1 MTVDLRPCP
10 FCGSSA
16 EMSLNNFRYRHN
28 TRCKSQIDALEKLE
42 EYKKTGVL
50 TNHVIAP
57 QHTCKRAM
65 WGVWV
70 EFQRFTPRCSDRK
83 CIGFSSK
90 DFGSEAEA
98 AAAWN
103 RRVTNGL

>member
-42 EYKKTGVL
+42 EYK
-50 TNHVIAP
+50 N
-57 QHTCKRAM
+57 
-65 WGVWV
+65 
-70 EFQRFTPRCSDRK
+70 
-83 CIGFSSK
+83 K
-90 DFGSEAEA
+90 DENARSF
-98 AAAWN
+98 
-103 RRVTNGL
+103 VGLLI